1 MKKWMTP
8 ARLWT
13 AFFALWA
20 IFLSGALKP
29 FTGSPGVIQAAQ
41 TYYWLKSKETQL
53 TQLEDEVLKLQSEAE
68 LLERNKLVQHREIR
82 RILGY
87 AAPDELVFDFT
98 GQGGD
103 SI

>member
-1 MKKWMTP
+1 MANLMTP

-20 IFLSGALKP
+20 VFLSGALNP
-29 FTGSPGVIQAAQ
+29 FVGSPGIIQAVQ
-41 TYYWLKSKETQL
+41 TWYWLKSKEVQQAHL
-53 TQLEDEVLKLQSEAE
+53 EDDVLRLQAEAEQLEK
-68 LLERNKLVQHREIR
+68 NKLVQHREIR

-87 AAPDELVFDFT
+87 AAPNELVFDFSA
-98 GQGGD
+98 GD

>member
-1 MKKWMTP
+1 MRKHLTP
-8 ARLWT
+8 GRLWT

-20 IFLSGALKP
+20 VFLSGALKP
-29 FTGSPGVIQAAQ
+29 FVGSPGVIQAAQ

-53 TQLEDEVLKLQSEAE
+53 SKLEDEVIRLQAEAE
-68 LLERNKLVQHREIR
+68 KLEKNKLVQHREIR

-87 AAPDELVFDFT
+87 AAPDELVFDFSA
-98 GQGGD
+98 GD